1 MSNSP
6 LYSTKKCQKILIFS
20 FLWNIIKERLNFGV
34 KMKRL
39 AIKELIDWKNRTDK
53 KPLLV
58 CGARQ
63 VGKTWLMK
71 EFGRTQYENTAYII
85 FDKNPRMN
93 ELFSGDMDVRRLLAG
108 LEIETGQKINHG
120 TTLIIFDEI
129 QACKNALTSLKFFCE
144 NAPEYHIVA
153 AGSLLGVLV
162 GDKENTGYSFPV
174 GKVEFLTI
182 YPMSYYEFLLAAG
195 EERLCNLLDSGDWR
209 LITTFKDK
217 FISCLRTYFY
227 VGGMPEPVSKFING
241 GDFAAARKTQI
252 EILTSYHEDFSK
264 HIPVDTLPQALKVWD
279 SIPAQLAREN
289 KKFIYSEIQKGAKA
303 KTYEDAI
310 IWLVESGLIYRVDRV
325 AKPATPLKSYAN
337 TGAFKLFVIDVGLLS
352 AMSLLNVKTLLEGDA
367 LFTHFKGALTEQ
379 FVCQELHA
387 NKMPDIAYW
396 ANSDEIVETDAGKMK
411 ASNRL
416 SEVDFILQ
424 SENNGVIPLEVKA
437 AANLK
442 AKSLKVYMEKHKP
455 QLAVRSSLAD
465 YWKSGN
471 LYDVPLYALTGLKG
485 IVEE

>member
-1 MSNSP
+1 
-6 LYSTKKCQKILIFS
+6 
-20 FLWNIIKERLNFGV
+20 
-34 KMKRL
+34 MKRL
-39 AIKELIDWKNRTDK
+39 IIQDMIDWKNRADK

-58 CGARQ
+58 YGARQ
-63 VGKTWLMK
+63 IGKTWLMK
-71 EFGRTQYENTAYII
+71 EFGRTQYENTAYIM
-85 FDKNPRMN
+85 FEKNPRMS
-93 ELFSGDMDVRRLLAG
+93 ELFSGDMDIRRLLAG
-108 LEIETGQKINHG
+108 LEIETAAKINPQ

-129 QACKNALTSLKFFCE
+129 QACKNALASLKFFYE

-153 AGSLLGVLV
+153 AGSLLGVLT
-162 GDKENTGYSFPV
+162 GDKDASYSFPV
-174 GKVEFLTI
+174 GKVEFMTM
-182 YPMSYYEFLLAAG
+182 YPMSFYEFLLACG
-195 EERLCNLLDSGDWR
+195 EEGLCELLDKRDFK
-209 LITTFKDK
+209 LITTFKDR

-241 GDFAAARKTQI
+241 GDFAAARKTQV

-264 HIPVDTLPQALKVWD
+264 HIPVETLPQALKVWD

-310 IWLVESGLIYRVDRV
+310 IWLAKSGLIYRIDRV

-337 TGAFKLFVIDVGLLS
+337 TGAFKLYVIDVGLLA

-367 LFTHFKGALTEQ
+367 LFTEFKGALTEQ

-387 NKMPDIAYW
+387 NRAPDIAYW
-396 ANSDEIVETDAGKMK
+396 ANRDEIVETDAGKMK
-411 ASNRL
+411 AANRM
-416 SEVDFILQ
+416 SEVDFLLQ

-442 AKSLKVYMEKHKP
+442 AKSLKIYMEKHRP
-455 QLAVRSSLAD
+455 RMAVRSSLAD
-465 YWKSGN
+465 YGKSGN
-471 LYDVPLYALTGLKG
+471 LYDVPLYALTVLKEIIEG
-485 IVEE
+485 DGD

>member
-1 MSNSP
+1 MN
-6 LYSTKKCQKILIFS
+6 
-20 FLWNIIKERLNFGV
+20 RLS
-34 KMKRL
+34 
-39 AIKELIDWKNRTDK
+39 IQELIDWKNRADK

-58 CGARQ
+58 NGARQ

-71 EFGRTQYENTAYII
+71 EFGRTQYENTAYIM
-85 FDKNPRMN
+85 FEKNPRMS
-93 ELFSGDMDVRRLLAG
+93 ELFSGDMDTGRLLAG
-108 LEIETGQKINHG
+108 LEIEAAQKINPQ

-129 QACKNALTSLKFFCE
+129 QACKNALASLKFFYE

-153 AGSLLGVLV
+153 AGSLLGVLT
-162 GDKENTGYSFPV
+162 GEDAGYSFPV
-174 GKVEFLTI
+174 GKVEFMTM
-182 YPMSYYEFLLAAG
+182 YPMSFYEFLLACTEDG
-195 EERLCNLLDSGDWR
+195 LCDLLDKRDYK
-209 LITTFKDK
+209 LIAAFRDK

-241 GDFAAARKTQI
+241 GDFAAARKAQV
-252 EILTSYHEDFSK
+252 EILRSYQEDFSK
-264 HIPVDTLPQALKVWD
+264 HIPVDTLPQALKIWD
-279 SIPAQLAREN
+279 SIPVQLAREN

-303 KTYEDAI
+303 KNYEDAI
-310 IWLVESGLIYRVDRV
+310 MWLVKSGLIYRIERV

-337 TGAFKLFVIDVGLLS
+337 TGAFKLYVIDVGLLS
-352 AMSLLNVKTLLEGDA
+352 AMTLLNVKTLLEGDA
-367 LFTHFKGALTEQ
+367 LFTEFKGALTEQ

-396 ANSDEIVETDAGKMK
+396 ANRDEIVETGAGKMK
-411 ASNRL
+411 ASNRM

-455 QLAVRSSLAD
+455 KLAVRSSLAD
-465 YWKSGN
+465 YGRSGD
-471 LYDVPLYALTGLKG
+471 LYDIPLYALTGLKK
-485 IVEE
+485 IIEEDRD

>member
-1 MSNSP
+1 MNRFAI
-6 LYSTKKCQKILIFS
+6 QDLIT
-20 FLWNIIKERLNFGV
+20 
-34 KMKRL
+34 
-39 AIKELIDWKNRTDK
+39 WKNRADK
-53 KPLLV
+53 KPLLFY
-58 CGARQ
+58 GARQ

-71 EFGRTQYENTAYII
+71 EFGRTQYENTAYIM
-85 FDKNPRMN
+85 FEKNPRMD
-93 ELFSGDMDVRRLLAG
+93 ELFSGDMDTRRLLSG
-108 LEIETGQKINHG
+108 LEIETSQKINPH

-129 QACKNALTSLKFFCE
+129 QACKNALTSLKFFYE

-162 GDKENTGYSFPV
+162 GDKDNAGYSFPV
-174 GKVEFLTI
+174 GKVEFMTM
-182 YPMSYYEFLLAAG
+182 YPMSFYEFLLACG
-195 EERLCNLLDSGDWR
+195 EDGLCDLLDKKDFS
-209 LITTFKDK
+209 LITAFKDK
-217 FISCLRTYFY
+217 FISYLRTYYY

-241 GDFAAARKTQI
+241 NDYAAARKTQI
-252 EILTSYHEDFSK
+252 EILTSYQEDFSK
-264 HIPVDTLPQALKVWD
+264 HIPIETLPQALKIWD

-310 IWLVESGLIYRVDRV
+310 TWLAKCGLIYRVDRI

-337 TGAFKLFVIDVGLLS
+337 TGAFKLFVLDVGLLS

-367 LFTHFKGALTEQ
+367 LFTEFKGALTEQ

-396 ANSDEIVETDAGKMK
+396 ANRDEIVETDAGKMK

-416 SEVDFILQ
+416 SEVDFLLQ

-455 QLAVRSSLAD
+455 RLAIRSSLAD
-465 YWKSGN
+465 YRKSGN
-471 LYDVPLYALTGLKG
+471 FYDVPLYALTGLKG
-485 IVEE
+485 LVEG